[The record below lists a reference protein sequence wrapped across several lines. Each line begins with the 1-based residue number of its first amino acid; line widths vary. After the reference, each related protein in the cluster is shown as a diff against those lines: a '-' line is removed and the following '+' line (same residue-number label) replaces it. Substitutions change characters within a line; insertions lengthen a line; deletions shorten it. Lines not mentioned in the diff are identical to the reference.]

1 MMVVLVIIALITTIA
16 LFGQQDFNRSLLL
29 TDTAYTIALTAREA
43 QSLGLSSRRYTQGGQ
58 DAQNA
63 GYGLSFTASIPNQY
77 VLFADT
83 RSIATP
89 LATCPRGKT
98 GTPEEKPGNCVYDAA
113 GSPPDGLVQTHTF
126 TRGFHISEVCG
137 TRLDSGAQLCASA
150 NELSAFYA
158 VWMRPNTETVLT
170 MLRPDGSYVAAAKGV
185 VYLQSQDQTA
195 RRAIC
200 FSGLGQVSVAT
211 STCP

>member
-1 MMVVLVIIALITTIA
+1 MLNLTPI
-16 LFGQQDFNRSLLL
+16 L
-29 TDTAYTIALTAREA
+29 TDAATLRTKIHDKAATALKANGAKKVVAYCTHPVLSGPAVERVNDSDLDALVVTDTI
-43 QSLGLSSRRYTQGGQ
+43 
-58 DAQNA
+58 
-63 GYGLSFTASIPNQY
+63 
-77 VLFADT
+77 
-83 RSIATP
+83 P
-89 LATCPRGKT
+89 LRD
-98 GTPEEKPGNCVYDAA
+98 DAA

-126 TRGFHISEVCG
+126 TRGFHISEICG

-185 VYLQSQDQTA
+185 VYLRSQDQTA